1 MNLEFF
7 IVAPEIPDLIE
18 VDDELGFITDN
29 FVVYPQPPLRGI
41 VTAADIEH
49 EAQRHHADVMFVASH
64 NDPGN
69 GIVVSDGYVAEDEIA
84 AWVKMVGATLL
95 ILSVCNGAK
104 IAKRVHR
111 ATGCG
116 VLFCRIDVAD
126 REAMLYTARF
136 VNALVRCKTYKDA
149 YAFAGNAGGRF
160 VLLEPKIMQGAI
172 SELTE
177 QIKALGTAV
186 TDLRIEMAE
195 LKTKMSNLEQKNAIL
210 PEPAIDHRW
219 LWVFFAL
226 LLFIAVG
233 VVLGAI
239 R

>member
-7 IVAPEIPDLIE
+7 VLAPEIPDLIE
-18 VDDELGFITDN
+18 VDDELNFISDK
-29 FVVYPQPPLRGI
+29 FIIYPQPPLRGI
-41 VTAADIEH
+41 VTAADVEH
-49 EAQRHHADVMFVASH
+49 ETQRHHADVLFIASH
-64 NDPGN
+64 NDTNN
-69 GIVVSDGYVAEDEIA
+69 GIVVSDGYIAEDEIA
-84 AWVKMVGATLL
+84 AWVKQIGATLL

-126 REAMLYTARF
+126 REATLYTARF
-136 VNALVRCKTYKDA
+136 INALVRCKTYKEA

-160 VLLEPKIMQGAI
+160 VLLEPKMMQGAI

-177 QIKALGTAV
+177 QLKALGTAV

-195 LKTKMSNLEQKNAIL
+195 LKAKMSGLEQRHAIL
-210 PEPAIDHRW
+210 PEPAIDSRW
-219 LWVFFAL
+219 LWVFLVL
-226 LLFIAVG
+226 LIFIATG
-233 VVLGAI
+233 IVVGAI